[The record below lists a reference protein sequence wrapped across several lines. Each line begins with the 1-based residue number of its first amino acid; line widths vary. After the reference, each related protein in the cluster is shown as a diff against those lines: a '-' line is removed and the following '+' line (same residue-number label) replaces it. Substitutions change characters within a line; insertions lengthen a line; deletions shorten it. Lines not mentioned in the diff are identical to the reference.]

1 MSDTEIL
8 DAMEKHGIQ
17 VWPDMVKLSAAGT
30 ARINTWTSFA
40 RSRSGGMVQVTRA
53 CLVDSIEQLERTT

>member
-1 MSDTEIL
+1 
-8 DAMEKHGIQ
+8 MEKHGIQ